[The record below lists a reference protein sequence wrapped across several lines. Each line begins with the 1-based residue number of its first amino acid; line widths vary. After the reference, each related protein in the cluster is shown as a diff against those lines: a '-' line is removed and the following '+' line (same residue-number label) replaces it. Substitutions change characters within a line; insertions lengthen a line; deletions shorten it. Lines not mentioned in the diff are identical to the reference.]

1 MEIIL
6 LIIGLAVGAA
16 GAFVIAK
23 YKYSSQT
30 LSLKEAEILKQQADE
45 LNTAK
50 LKAEERNTMLSSQY
64 EEIKNNLENERSKVL
79 SLSNENSKIKADYQN
94 LDRKLTEQKDELE
107 QLHQKFSAEF
117 KILAN
122 DILEDKSKKFTEQN
136 KTNLDDILRP
146 LSEKIKDFE
155 KKVNDVYVTDSKDRA
170 SLSEQIRNLHE
181 LNQQMSKDANNLTKA
196 LKGDSKTQGNWGEF
210 ILERILEKSS
220 LVKDSEYIVQTS
232 FTSEDGKRQRPDVI
246 IKLPE
251 NKHIIIDSKTSLTA
265 YESYCS
271 CENDEERDALLSN
284 HINSIRS
291 HIRELNIK
299 SYQTNYELQSLDFVL
314 MFIPVEPAF
323 GIAMQKNPELFE
335 EALEKNI
342 VIVCPSTLLAT
353 LRTISNIWKQE
364 RRNRHAL
371 DIAKEGGDLY
381 DKFVGFTNDLL
392 TLGKQLEDAQ
402 KYYKA
407 SMNKLSDGSGNLIHR
422 VENLKKLGAK
432 AQKSID
438 QRLLDRADPDSE
450 PSILNE

>member
-64 EEIKNNLENERSKVL
+64 EEIKNNLENERSKVI